1 MALTRR
7 EQNGVVWYTA
17 DGITA
22 VGGTVHGFST
32 RLGGVSRPPFDSLNL
47 GLRRGDDPACVEEN
61 YRRFCA
67 ALGAKLENTVFS
79 AQVHGDTIR
88 TVTGADRGHGLS
100 YADGWQ
106 SDGLVTNVPGIA
118 LMVFSADCVPIL
130 LFDPAAKAVGAVHA
144 GWRGTALGTVE
155 RAVERMTALYGSRPE
170 DIRAAIGPS
179 IGPCCFQTHDDV
191 PSAMRAALG
200 DAARPY
206 LSPLPGGKYRVDLKG
221 INRLR
226 LLRSGVREE
235 HIEVSPLCTACRPG
249 EFWSHRVLGEGR
261 GSMAG
266 LIQLL

>member
-17 DGITA
+17 DGISA

-47 GLRRGDDPACVEEN
+47 GLRRGDDLKSVAEN

-67 ALGAKLENTVFS
+67 ALGARADNVVFS

-88 TVTGADRGHGLS
+88 TVTSADWGHGLS

-106 SDGLVTNVPGIA
+106 ADGLITDVPGVP
-118 LMVFSADCVPIL
+118 LVVFSADCVPIL
-130 LFDPAAKAVGAVHA
+130 LSDPGARAVGAVHA

-155 RAVERMTALYGSRPE
+155 RAVEQMTALYGARPE
-170 DIRAAIGPS
+170 EIRAAIGPS
-179 IGPCCFQTHDDV
+179 IGPCCFLTHDDV
-191 PSAMRAALG
+191 PDAMQSALG
-200 DAARPY
+200 QSVRPY
-206 LSPLPGGKYRVDLKG
+206 ITPLPDGRYQVDLKG
-221 INRLR
+221 INFLRLR
-226 LLRSGVREE
+226 RAGVLAE
-235 HIEVSPLCTACRPG
+235 HIEVSPLCTACHPE
-249 EFWSHRVLGEGR
+249 EFWSHRVLGEQR
-261 GSMAG
+261 GNMAA